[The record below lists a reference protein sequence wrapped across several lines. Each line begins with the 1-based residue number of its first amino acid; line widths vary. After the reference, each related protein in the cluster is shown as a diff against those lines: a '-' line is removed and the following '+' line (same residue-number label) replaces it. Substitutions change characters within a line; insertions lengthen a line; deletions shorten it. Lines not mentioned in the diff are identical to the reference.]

1 MYISP
6 RRREKDS
13 CLALVTGTGRGL
25 EAEDKPRILR
35 SVSFG
40 RSPTLVSFLTPVEK
54 LAVERNRQ
62 REREA

>member
-1 MYISP
+1 M
-6 RRREKDS
+6 KDS
-13 CLALVTGTGRGL
+13 CLVLVTGKDRGS

-40 RSPTLVSFLTPVEK
+40 KSPTLVSFLTPVEK
-54 LAVERNRQ
+54 LVVERKRQ